1 LFEIPLFNEGELS
14 MKRVNKEKISTFR
27 MLLLLIILFFSF
39 CSVSYALRSVEN
51 QEKVSATP
59 NIKLSVPNTSP
70 SSQCTKLAKGTVLP
84 NELVGLQRTFFD
96 DFNKLDLS
104 AKGWSPFFDGGFDED
119 TQTWLGYDNPNK
131 RTLKGNKEQQ
141 IYVDQEYKGT
151 SEESLNLNPFFLKD
165 GVLNIV
171 AQRTPASLKK
181 SLYGYQYYS
190 GLITTRKSFVQ
201 RYGYFEMRAK
211 LPEGKALW
219 PAFWLLPFDKSW
231 PPELDIVEL
240 VGQQPDLIVTTAH
253 WGESLQNYQSS
264 GCRTQLTTATKNF
277 HLYGAYWQPKKVTFY
292 IDRQAI
298 AEIAT
303 PVAMNKPMYMLLNLA
318 VGGKMVGVADDET
331 PLPAKFEIDWV
342 AAYQSKELGAIK

>member
-1 LFEIPLFNEGELS
+1 
-14 MKRVNKEKISTFR
+14 MKRVNPEKISTFR
-27 MLLLLIILFFSF
+27 SLRCLIIIFFSF
-39 CSVSYALRSVEN
+39 YSVSYALRSAEN
-51 QEKVSATP
+51 QDIVSSAA
-59 NIKLSVPNTSP
+59 NIKLSVPITSP
-70 SSQCTKLAKGTVLP
+70 SSQCTKRAKGVSLP
-84 NELVGLQRTFFD
+84 NELLGLQRTFFD
-96 DFNKLDLS
+96 DFNQLDLS
-104 AKGWSPFFDGGFDED
+104 ANGWAPFFDGGFDED
-119 TQTWLGYDNPNK
+119 THTWLGYDNPNK

-141 IYVDQEYKGT
+141 IYVDQEYKGR
-151 SEESLNLNPFFLKD
+151 SEESLNLNPFFLKE

-190 GLITTRKSFVQ
+190 GLITTRKSFAQ

-219 PAFWLLPFDKSW
+219 PAFWLLPVDKSW

-240 VGQQPDLIVTTAH
+240 VGQRPDLIVTTAH
-253 WGESLQNYQSS
+253 WGESLQNHQSS
-264 GCRTQLTTATKNF
+264 GCRTKLITATKSF

-292 IDRQAI
+292 IDRHAI

-331 PLPAKFEIDWV
+331 PVPAKFEIDWV